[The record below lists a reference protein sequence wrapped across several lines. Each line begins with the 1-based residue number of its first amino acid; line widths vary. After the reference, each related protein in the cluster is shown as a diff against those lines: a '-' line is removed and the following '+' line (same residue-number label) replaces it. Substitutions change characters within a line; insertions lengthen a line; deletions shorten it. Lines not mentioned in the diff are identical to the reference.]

1 MMRDDG
7 GFKYFLCFWNDCFIL
22 SIVLLVLSTLISRP
36 GGLSNASVLLV
47 LLYIMLVIVMVV
59 ETGAFLCFIIGF
71 TLVFI
76 VTLMILD
83 CFYSDNMIFLSSYV
97 LQIIVIITYGWLRVQ
112 FQISKLDMRKIMRRI
127 VTMRNGLK
135 RMITGR

>member
-1 MMRDDG
+1 
-7 GFKYFLCFWNDCFIL
+7 
-22 SIVLLVLSTLISRP
+22 
-36 GGLSNASVLLV
+36 
-47 LLYIMLVIVMVV
+47 MLVIVMVV
-59 ETGAFLCFIIGF
+59 ETGTFLCFIIVF

-76 VTLMILD
+76 VTLKILD
-83 CFYSDNMIFLSSYV
+83 CFYSDNMIFLLSYV

-112 FQISKLDMRKIMRRI
+112 FQISKLDMRKIMRHI